1 MFSLSLN
8 GDTRFR
14 SPSSRSMAESEKKTS
29 SSVDPKEKK
38 SLFDVDIGNE
48 FLGNWKSMSVMG
60 DDKMD
65 FGFDTISSG
74 KKKAFNF
81 GNLDMDFDLGGDFG
95 KLSSFKVDMSDLD
108 FTSSSKKA
116 AKRKDTSEA
125 ESPMG
130 NRQGKKDSFSFSFEF
145 NELDNFDF
153 GSTLKTDAKTSLKNL
168 DNDGVVSDR
177 SVCQE
182 SKHNQAR
189 GSDAVIDDG
198 QTEKSL
204 ASESVPTSMVE
215 TTLGGGGGDS
225 SLNDILPSISE
236 SVPTSKLENTLGG
249 GGGNSSLNDI
259 LPSISGM
266 EYVVV
271 PQRERTST
279 EKSISATAEETDQ
292 QSCSPNGT
300 VPTEPYA
307 IQTTHVLAVQSLSK
321 NNSTQDI
328 VSNIEREIGSLSTEV
343 DRESGAE
350 QTVNGKIVDGT
361 NPSHES
367 AQPKNSDPLHTG
379 SDSNGGESKRKD
391 GGTLIGN
398 TVEAEPMPDDSD
410 LETTSIRSLSRTAP
424 LENNTSKDT
433 RNSASK
439 LFVTLTSEPMVDKK
453 NIIKEK
459 ESGGVYSKVF
469 RRSAE
474 LEPQLHHPFTEGVEV
489 STSGCKGI
497 SSMQSI
503 LPEIGK
509 RHWLNTID
517 AHMGRK
523 LVGNSKSPFKELL
536 KGEPSLLGS
545 KRMLKLYFSSDIVA
559 CILNRE
565 SINCDGGHKGSKP
578 VVTPRTL
585 ADKEELRNPAGIG
598 SKMNINDLHNFG
610 CGVNPSGL
618 TCKTTKFNTQSSGNS
633 RILFPSMGLLQNSKI
648 ISAERLKAVKK
659 TPDLSSMKISK
670 TMGENKGSNAT
681 NERDIS
687 FLRNSEKN
695 MEVKGIKASK
705 FLLPLSNAE
714 KNTPLITSVKRKT
727 TEALS
732 TDIVP
737 PKTLKRLSLSPRD
750 NRNFKKCSEIMVE
763 DQVCDQGNRA
773 GSKAPTVLY
782 DHSSG
787 LQIAEEVNMK
797 DVEISLAAE
806 NDGNVEKAEAY
817 AKELEAICNM
827 LKKKHEEAKEIM
839 VRAIVNNNSL
849 LMLNHPIFDEK
860 ISFFGV
866 TGLIFGQQIL
876 LPVAV
881 GPWLTSLQSTSTRKR
896 TCEVKS
902 GKRRAEDGV
911 HPIYK
916 KTTQLL
922 HSNKNF
928 RYIYE

>member
-1 MFSLSLN
+1 
-8 GDTRFR
+8 
-14 SPSSRSMAESEKKTS
+14 MAESEKKTS

-48 FLGNWKSMSVMG
+48 FLGSWKSMSVMG

-95 KLSSFKVDMSDLD
+95 KLSSFNSDLD
-108 FTSSSKKA
+108 FTSSSKTA
-116 AKRKDTSEA
+116 AKRKDTSEG

-168 DNDGVVSDR
+168 DIDGVVSDR
-177 SVCQE
+177 SVCQG
-182 SKHNQAR
+182 SKLNQAR
-189 GSDAVIDDG
+189 GSDAVLDDG

-204 ASESVPTSMVE
+204 TSESVPTSKVE
-215 TTLGGGGGDS
+215 TALGGGGGDS
-225 SLNDILPSISE
+225 SLNDILPSIS
-236 SVPTSKLENTLGG
+236 
-249 GGGNSSLNDI
+249 
-259 LPSISGM
+259 GM
-266 EYVVV
+266 KHVVV
-271 PQRERTST
+271 PQRERTFT

-292 QSCSPNGT
+292 ESCSPNGT
-300 VPTEPYA
+300 VSTEPYA
-307 IQTTHVLAVQSLSK
+307 IQTTHASAVQSLSK

-328 VSNIEREIGSLSTEV
+328 VSNIEIEIGSLSTEV

-350 QTVNGKIVDGT
+350 QIVNGRIVDGT

-367 AQPKNSDPLHTG
+367 AQPNNSDPLHLTG

-391 GGTLIGN
+391 GGTPIGN

-424 LENNTSKDT
+424 LENNSSKDIL
-433 RNSASK
+433 NSASK
-439 LFVTLTSEPMVDKK
+439 LLVTLASEPMVDKQK
-453 NIIKEK
+453 IIKEK
-459 ESGGVYSKVF
+459 ESGGVCSKVF

-474 LEPQLHHPFTEGVEV
+474 PEPQLHHPSSEGVEV
-489 STSGCKGI
+489 SSSGRKEI
-497 SSMQSI
+497 SSMQLI
-503 LPEIGK
+503 LPEIAK
-509 RHWLNTID
+509 
-517 AHMGRK
+517 
-523 LVGNSKSPFKELL
+523 
-536 KGEPSLLGS
+536 
-545 KRMLKLYFSSDIVA
+545 
-559 CILNRE
+559 RE
-565 SINCDGGHKGSKP
+565 SIHCDVGQKGSKP
-578 VVTPRTL
+578 AVTPRTL
-585 ADKEELRNPAGIG
+585 ADKEVLRRNPAGIG
-598 SKMNINDLHNFG
+598 SKMNTNDLHNFG

-618 TCKTTKFNTQSSGNS
+618 TCKTTKLNTQSSENS
-633 RILFPSMGLLQNSKI
+633 RIVFPSMGLLRNSKI

-695 MEVKGIKASK
+695 TEVKGNKASK
-705 FLLPLSNAE
+705 FVHPLSNAE
-714 KNTPLITSVKRKT
+714 KNTPLNTSVKRKT

-737 PKTLKRLSLSPRD
+737 PKPLKRLSLSPRD
-750 NRNFKKCSEIMVE
+750 NRNFMKCSEIMVE

-773 GSKAPTVLY
+773 GSKAPTAPY

-797 DVEISLAAE
+797 DVEISLATE
-806 NDGNVEKAEAY
+806 NDGNDEKAEAY
-817 AKELEAICNM
+817 AKELESICNM

-866 TGLIFGQQIL
+866 T
-876 LPVAV
+876 AC
-881 GPWLTSLQSTSTRKR
+881 K
-896 TCEVKS
+896 VKS

-911 HPIYK
+911 HLTYK

-922 HSNKNF
+922 HSSKKF
-928 RYIYE
+928 R

>member
-1 MFSLSLN
+1 
-8 GDTRFR
+8 
-14 SPSSRSMAESEKKTS
+14 MAESEKKTS

-48 FLGNWKSMSVMG
+48 FLGSWKSMSVMG

-95 KLSSFKVDMSDLD
+95 KLSSFNSDLD
-108 FTSSSKKA
+108 FTSSSKTA
-116 AKRKDTSEA
+116 AKRKDTSEG

-168 DNDGVVSDR
+168 DIDGVVSDR
-177 SVCQE
+177 SVCQG
-182 SKHNQAR
+182 SKLNQAR
-189 GSDAVIDDG
+189 GSDAVLDDG

-204 ASESVPTSMVE
+204 TSESVPTSKVE
-215 TTLGGGGGDS
+215 TALGGGGGDS
-225 SLNDILPSISE
+225 SLNDILPSIS
-236 SVPTSKLENTLGG
+236 
-249 GGGNSSLNDI
+249 
-259 LPSISGM
+259 GM
-266 EYVVV
+266 KHVVV
-271 PQRERTST
+271 PQRERTFT

-292 QSCSPNGT
+292 ESCSPNGT
-300 VPTEPYA
+300 VSTEPYA
-307 IQTTHVLAVQSLSK
+307 IQITHASAVQSLSK

-328 VSNIEREIGSLSTEV
+328 VSNIEIEIGSLSTEV

-350 QTVNGKIVDGT
+350 QIVNGRIVDGT

-367 AQPKNSDPLHTG
+367 AQPNNSDPLHLTG

-391 GGTLIGN
+391 GGTPIGN

-424 LENNTSKDT
+424 LENNSSKDIL
-433 RNSASK
+433 NSASK
-439 LFVTLTSEPMVDKK
+439 LLVTLASEPMVDKQK
-453 NIIKEK
+453 IIKEK
-459 ESGGVYSKVF
+459 ESGGVCSKVF

-474 LEPQLHHPFTEGVEV
+474 PEPQLHHPSSEGVEV
-489 STSGCKGI
+489 SSSGRKEI
-497 SSMQSI
+497 SSMQLI

-509 RHWLNTID
+509 R
-517 AHMGRK
+517 
-523 LVGNSKSPFKELL
+523 
-536 KGEPSLLGS
+536 
-545 KRMLKLYFSSDIVA
+545 
-559 CILNRE
+559 E
-565 SINCDGGHKGSKP
+565 SIHCDGGQKGSKP

-585 ADKEELRNPAGIG
+585 ADKEVLRRNPAGIG
-598 SKMNINDLHNFG
+598 SKMNTNDLHNFG

-618 TCKTTKFNTQSSGNS
+618 TCKTTKLNTQSSENS
-633 RILFPSMGLLQNSKI
+633 RIVFPSMGLLRNSKI

-695 MEVKGIKASK
+695 IEVKGNKASK
-705 FLLPLSNAE
+705 FVHPLSNAE
-714 KNTPLITSVKRKT
+714 KNTPLNTSVKRKT
-727 TEALS
+727 TEALG

-737 PKTLKRLSLSPRD
+737 PKPLKRLSLSPRD
-750 NRNFKKCSEIMVE
+750 NRNFMKCSEIMVE
-763 DQVCDQGNRA
+763 DQVCNQGNRA
-773 GSKAPTVLY
+773 GSKAPTVPY

-806 NDGNVEKAEAY
+806 NDGNDEKAEAY
-817 AKELEAICNM
+817 AKELESICNM

-866 TGLIFGQQIL
+866 TG
-876 LPVAV
+876 
-881 GPWLTSLQSTSTRKR
+881 T
-896 TCEVKS
+896 
-902 GKRRAEDGV
+902 
-911 HPIYK
+911 
-916 KTTQLL
+916 
-922 HSNKNF
+922 NF
-928 RYIYE
+928 DFLAFSEY

>member
-1 MFSLSLN
+1 
-8 GDTRFR
+8 
-14 SPSSRSMAESEKKTS
+14 MAESEKKTS

-48 FLGNWKSMSVMG
+48 FLGSWKSMSVMD

-95 KLSSFKVDMSDLD
+95 KLSSFNSDLD
-108 FTSSSKKA
+108 FTSSSKTV
-116 AKRKDTSEA
+116 AKRKDTSEG

-145 NELDNFDF
+145 NGLDNFDF

-168 DNDGVVSDR
+168 DIDGVVSDR
-177 SVCQE
+177 SVCQG
-182 SKHNQAR
+182 SKLNQAR
-189 GSDAVIDDG
+189 GSDAVLDDG

-204 ASESVPTSMVE
+204 TSESVPTSKVE
-215 TTLGGGGGDS
+215 TALGGGGGDS
-225 SLNDILPSISE
+225 SLNDILPSIS
-236 SVPTSKLENTLGG
+236 
-249 GGGNSSLNDI
+249 
-259 LPSISGM
+259 GM
-266 EYVVV
+266 KHVVV
-271 PQRERTST
+271 PQRERTFT

-292 QSCSPNGT
+292 ESCSPNGT
-300 VPTEPYA
+300 VSTEPYA
-307 IQTTHVLAVQSLSK
+307 IQTTHASAVQSLSK

-328 VSNIEREIGSLSTEV
+328 VSNIEMEIGSLSTEV

-350 QTVNGKIVDGT
+350 QIVNGRIVDGT

-367 AQPKNSDPLHTG
+367 AQPNNSDPLHLTG

-391 GGTLIGN
+391 GETPIGN
-398 TVEAEPMPDDSD
+398 TVEAEPIPDDSD

-424 LENNTSKDT
+424 LENNSSKDIL
-433 RNSASK
+433 NSASK
-439 LFVTLTSEPMVDKK
+439 LLVTLASEPMVDKK
-453 NIIKEK
+453 KIIKEK
-459 ESGGVYSKVF
+459 ESGGVCSKVF

-474 LEPQLHHPFTEGVEV
+474 PEPQLHHPSSEGVEV
-489 STSGCKGI
+489 SSSGRKEI
-497 SSMQSI
+497 SSMQLI

-509 RHWLNTID
+509 RQWLNTID

-523 LVGNSKSPFKELL
+523 LVGNSKSPLKELL
-536 KGEPSLLGS
+536 KGEPTLLGS
-545 KRMLKLYFSSDIVA
+545 ENNVNTLCNI
-559 CILNRE
+559 RE
-565 SINCDGGHKGSKP
+565 SIHCDGGQKGSKP

-585 ADKEELRNPAGIG
+585 ADKEVLRRNPAGIG
-598 SKMNINDLHNFG
+598 SKMNTNDLHNFG

-618 TCKTTKFNTQSSGNS
+618 TCKTTKLNTQSSENS
-633 RILFPSMGLLQNSKI
+633 RIVFPSMGLLRNSKI

-659 TPDLSSMKISK
+659 TPDLSSMKIST
-670 TMGENKGSNAT
+670 TMGENQALN
-681 NERDIS
+681 
-687 FLRNSEKN
+687 
-695 MEVKGIKASK
+695 
-705 FLLPLSNAE
+705 
-714 KNTPLITSVKRKT
+714 TSVKRKT

-737 PKTLKRLSLSPRD
+737 PKPLKRLSLSPRD
-750 NRNFKKCSEIMVE
+750 NRNFMKCSEIMVE

-773 GSKAPTVLY
+773 GSKAPTVPY

-806 NDGNVEKAEAY
+806 NDGNDEKAEAY
-817 AKELEAICNM
+817 VKELESICNM

-866 TGLIFGQQIL
+866 TGTIFVFWL
-876 LPVAV
+876 LV
-881 GPWLTSLQSTSTRKR
+881 
-896 TCEVKS
+896 E
-902 GKRRAEDGV
+902 
-911 HPIYK
+911 Y
-916 KTTQLL
+916 
-922 HSNKNF
+922 
-928 RYIYE
+928 

>member
-1 MFSLSLN
+1 
-8 GDTRFR
+8 
-14 SPSSRSMAESEKKTS
+14 MAESEKKTS

-48 FLGNWKSMSVMG
+48 FLGSWKSMSVMG

-95 KLSSFKVDMSDLD
+95 KLSSFNPDLD
-108 FTSSSKKA
+108 FTSSSKTA
-116 AKRKDTSEA
+116 AKRKDTSEG

-168 DNDGVVSDR
+168 DIDGVVSHR
-177 SVCQE
+177 SVCQG
-182 SKHNQAR
+182 SKLNQAR
-189 GSDAVIDDG
+189 SSDAVLDDG

-204 ASESVPTSMVE
+204 ASESVPTSKVE
-215 TTLGGGGGDS
+215 TALGGGGGDS
-225 SLNDILPSISE
+225 SLD
-236 SVPTSKLENTLGG
+236 
-249 GGGNSSLNDI
+249 DI

-266 EYVVV
+266 KHVVV
-271 PQRERTST
+271 PQRERTFT

-292 QSCSPNGT
+292 ESCSPNGT
-300 VPTEPYA
+300 VSTEPYA
-307 IQTTHVLAVQSLSK
+307 IQTTHASAVQSLSK
-321 NNSTQDI
+321 NNSTHDI
-328 VSNIEREIGSLSTEV
+328 VSNIEIEIGSLSTEV

-350 QTVNGKIVDGT
+350 QTVNGRIVDGT

-367 AQPKNSDPLHTG
+367 AQPHNSDPLHLTG

-391 GGTLIGN
+391 GGTPIGN
-398 TVEAEPMPDDSD
+398 TVQAEPMPDDSD

-424 LENNTSKDT
+424 LENNSSKDIL
-433 RNSASK
+433 NSASK
-439 LFVTLTSEPMVDKK
+439 LLVTLASEPMVDKK
-453 NIIKEK
+453 KIIKEK
-459 ESGGVYSKVF
+459 ESGGVCSKFF

-474 LEPQLHHPFTEGVEV
+474 PEPQLHHPSSEGVEV
-489 STSGCKGI
+489 SSSGGQEI
-497 SSMQSI
+497 SSMQLI

-509 RHWLNTID
+509 RQWLNTID

-523 LVGNSKSPFKELL
+523 LVGNSKSPLKELL
-536 KGEPSLLGS
+536 KGEPTLLGS
-545 KRMLKLYFSSDIVA
+545 ENNVKTLCNI
-559 CILNRE
+559 RE
-565 SINCDGGHKGSKP
+565 SIHCDGEQKGSKP
-578 VVTPRTL
+578 VVTPRTI
-585 ADKEELRNPAGIG
+585 ADKEVLRRNPAGIG
-598 SKMNINDLHNFG
+598 SKMNTNDLHNFG
-610 CGVNPSGL
+610 CEVNPSGL
-618 TCKTTKFNTQSSGNS
+618 TCKTTKLNTQSSENS
-633 RILFPSMGLLQNSKI
+633 RIVFPSMGLLRNSKI

-695 MEVKGIKASK
+695 IEVKGNKASK
-705 FLLPLSNAE
+705 FVHPLSNAE
-714 KNTPLITSVKRKT
+714 KNTPLNTSVKRKT

-737 PKTLKRLSLSPRD
+737 SKPLKRLSLSPRD
-750 NRNFKKCSEIMVE
+750 NRNFMKCSEIMVE

-773 GSKAPTVLY
+773 GSKAPTVPY

-797 DVEISLAAE
+797 DVELSLAAE
-806 NDGNVEKAEAY
+806 NNGNDQKAEAY
-817 AKELEAICNM
+817 AKELESICNM

-866 TGLIFGQQIL
+866 TG
-876 LPVAV
+876 
-881 GPWLTSLQSTSTRKR
+881 T
-896 TCEVKS
+896 
-902 GKRRAEDGV
+902 
-911 HPIYK
+911 
-916 KTTQLL
+916 
-922 HSNKNF
+922 NF
-928 RYIYE
+928 DFLAFSEY